1 MKKQQLLALIMAGT
15 IVTGMSPAIAFGE
28 TDTQTMAIED
38 ETAAVAAEEVQAEE
52 PAAEPTAEGEDTS
65 TGDSSDIIDVE
76 PTDVPADTPTAEP
89 TQEPVDTPAAEPTQE
104 PTAEPTQEPAEDTP
118 TEVFDNGGTTEEMK
132 EADEGVDTQAE
143 TSGQVVVLA
152 ADGTQT
158 PYNTLAEA
166 IAAAPAVEN
175 PTDPSSP
182 ITQIVVTGTVE
193 LSGTIT
199 VDGSKNISIA
209 AGAENTVIKRAAGMS
224 GDMFTVTGGSV
235 LQFSKGVDATTQAE
249 YGFTVDGSSTD
260 VLDSEG
266 SIVSVKENSTFGL
279 NDKIILTGNRT
290 SVIGSAIR
298 NEGGTIGLSGGTI
311 EENQN
316 LDETNGASIYST
328 GNILVVGTVVVT
340 DNDSRGIILDQGGYI
355 SVAGLLTDTSMNFLV
370 SDVAAQRKVIE
381 VAGDPNNNNAPYMS
395 VADIL
400 KQITYAGDSSYSVDE
415 NGLLKASSTPVLPS
429 MKLKCEKANGEGVSW
444 ASDTEATVKFHA
456 TELGTYY
463 ITVIKQ
469 TDKMPTFAEVKKN
482 KNTRTGT
489 VGTVA
494 GVGVA
499 LTGLDSSSD
508 LYVVVYGEDSNGNES
523 TNNLVLP
530 LKARTT
536 TPEEPTNTPTPT
548 TRAPYTPSV
557 TESTVT
563 GLEKPLEFYPGKTY
577 SFSVTGAG
585 SDNKNPVDGDVR
597 WVPLYWSSYK
607 TPTSSQRQAIGTI
620 GHKTGIKRAATFNMY
635 IFFQKYVYDST
646 SGGWK
651 ATDIVES
658 MTYQFKSKE
667 IDFSLTPT
675 VTVTPTTAG
684 GNGSGGYDYNGDG
697 SGDGSDDSYDPE
709 NHDGT
714 DSDTG
719 STSATNAR
727 TADNSPIAT
736 MMMLASLSLVA
747 GGYVLVRKRKKEN

>member
-28 TDTQTMAIED
+28 ADTQTMAVED

-52 PAAEPTAEGEDTS
+52 PAAEPAAEGEDTS
-65 TGDSSDIIDVE
+65 AGDSSDSIDNGNA
-76 PTDVPADTPTAEP
+76 DVPT
-89 TQEPVDTPAAEPTQE
+89 DTPAAEPTQE
-104 PTAEPTQEPAEDTP
+104 PAADPTQEPTDTPAAEPTQEPADETP
-118 TEVFDNGGTTEEMK
+118 DEVFDNGGTEEM
-132 EADEGVDTQAE
+132 AE
-143 TSGQVVVLA
+143 TNTDAATEAVVSGKIVILA

-166 IAAAPAVEN
+166 IAAAPTVEN
-175 PTDPSSP
+175 PTDKDAP

-193 LSGTIT
+193 LTGPIT

-209 AGAENTVIKRAAGMS
+209 AGEENTTIKRAAGAS
-224 GDMFTVTGGSV
+224 GDMFIVKDGSV
-235 LQFSKGVDATTQAE
+235 LQFAKGVDATTGAE
-249 YGFTVDGSSTD
+249 YALTVDASSTD
-260 VLDSEG
+260 VLDSQG
-266 SIVSVKENSTFGL
+266 SIVSVQENSTFGL
-279 NDKIILTGNRT
+279 NEKVTLTGNRT

-311 EENQN
+311 TENQN
-316 LDETNGASIYST
+316 LDETNGASIYSA
-328 GNILVVGTVVVT
+328 GNVLVSGTVVVS
-340 DNDSRGIILDQGGYI
+340 DNDNRSVLLDKGGYI
-355 SVAGLLTDTSMNFLV
+355 HVAGVLTETSMNFIV
-370 SDVAAQRKVIE
+370 SDAANQRKVIE
-381 VAGDPNNNNAPYMS
+381 VSGDPANENKPYMT
-395 VADIL
+395 VAEVL
-400 KQITYAGDSSYSVDE
+400 TQIAYAGDATYTVDE
-415 NGLLKASSTPVLPS
+415 NGLLKTSTTPVVRS
-429 MKLKCEKANGEGVSW
+429 MKLKCEKANGEGASW

-482 KNTRTGT
+482 KNTKTGT

-536 TPEEPTNTPTPT
+536 TPDEPTNTPTPT
-548 TRAPYTPSV
+548 TRAPYTPAV

-585 SDNKNPVDGDVR
+585 SDNKDPVDGDVR

-635 IFFQKYVYDST
+635 IFFQKYVYDSN

-658 MTYQFKSKE
+658 MTYQFKSKA

-675 VTVTPTTAG
+675 VSITPTTAAN
-684 GNGSGGYDYNGDG
+684 NGSGGYDYSGDG
-697 SGDGSDDSYDPE
+697 SGDGSDDSSDPE
-709 NHDGT
+709 DHDG
-714 DSDTG
+714 DGSDTG